1 MSSAI
6 EATVKALV
14 EFEAELDR
22 AKSDLSDAKKRAM
35 KDALGWAEA
44 ARASAVSKAQEIAS
58 GKVSRAKAE
67 AEAQAREIRK
77 KGEKSL
83 EEFEASLSKYRAQA
97 AHLAASRLLG
107 GSG

>member
-22 AKSDLSDAKKRAM
+22 AKADLSDAKKRAM
-35 KDALGWAEA
+35 KGALDWAEA
-44 ARASAVSKAQEIAS
+44 ARASAVSKAQELAS
-58 GKVSRAKAE
+58 AKVAKAREEAE
-67 AEAQAREIRK
+67 AEAREIRE
-77 KGEKSL
+77 KGEITLK
-83 EEFEASLSKYRAQA
+83 EFEASISKHRAKA
-97 AHLAASRLLG
+97 VHLAASRLLG